1 LKKNNKTR
9 NNFFYVFNFKICF
22 PKSSGVGVVRCGG
35 SLGGIVEPSSSAPV
49 PSSLGSFIPSL
60 ISLGSA
66 APDVNSLDRVVPG
79 INGPE
84 DISLGTEVV
93 TSISSRE
100 KEEEKNED
108 REGKE
113 KGLED
118 GVEDGVEEGVEEGV
132 EDDRSVKGSSV
143 LKQNRLNI
151 SIKSVP
157 T

>member
-1 LKKNNKTR
+1 M
-9 NNFFYVFNFKICF
+9 
-22 PKSSGVGVVRCGG
+22 
-35 SLGGIVEPSSSAPV
+35 EPSSSAPG
-49 PSSLGSFIPSL
+49 PSSLRPFIPSL

-66 APDVNSLDRVVPG
+66 ATDVNSFDRAVPG
-79 INGPE
+79 INGPD

-118 GVEDGVEEGVEEGV
+118 GVEDGVEDWVEDGVEEGV

-157 T
+157 K